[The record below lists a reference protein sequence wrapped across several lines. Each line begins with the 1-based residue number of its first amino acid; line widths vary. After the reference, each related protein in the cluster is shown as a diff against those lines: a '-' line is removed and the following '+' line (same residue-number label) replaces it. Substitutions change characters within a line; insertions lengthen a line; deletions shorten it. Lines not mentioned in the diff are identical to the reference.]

1 MWDLL
6 DRIFASNLEL
16 GNATVS
22 VQKEIFKYGV
32 KEKNYDLLT
41 KLANYQFLD
50 KVIADSFTNNNLS
63 EIRKIWLVSKN
74 IKSKD
79 VITLLAK
86 EKRSAVLLA
95 VADNPKRG
103 NKVFQHLMENSSDS
117 SLLFTLLNN
126 SGVDDKLKV
135 KILVKCISL
144 KNNNSNGV
152 RLSTFTSELIYSE
165 DKGLLNAILSE
176 PKLIKLSSLI
186 VDHNGI
192 KAEEITLLAN
202 SLLVELEEI
211 WSKYREDSLT
221 LIELNERFLIINELL
236 PKLEFNAADFLRLN
250 NLLSDISSRSKG
262 SLDPIKGR
270 EFAKK
275 IKKISTTLNK
285 DVKSS
290 SQQFKLEIDNAV
302 NRADLVLLYNKA
314 YKLFGS
320 KIINY
325 RERDIIRMMLAD
337 SKAADLGFSE
347 SMLDI
352 IEGIYTPGDYA
363 RYLTRPESY
372 AIALSKVELPKVRE
386 ALALSSNPTLC
397 FEVLLRTIAIN
408 DGYIPDSF
416 FEEGLMGEEEI
427 LALPVELISLSGYPK
442 EVEALI
448 MDTISKTIN
457 TPASWEVFTTL
468 SKNFEGSLKD
478 LLNISAKI

>member
-1 MWDLL
+1 
-6 DRIFASNLEL
+6 
-16 GNATVS
+16 
-22 VQKEIFKYGV
+22 
-32 KEKNYDLLT
+32 
-41 KLANYQFLD
+41 
-50 KVIADSFTNNNLS
+50 
-63 EIRKIWLVSKN
+63 
-74 IKSKD
+74 
-79 VITLLAK
+79 
-86 EKRSAVLLA
+86 
-95 VADNPKRG
+95 
-103 NKVFQHLMENSSDS
+103 
-117 SLLFTLLNN
+117 
-126 SGVDDKLKV
+126 
-135 KILVKCISL
+135 
-144 KNNNSNGV
+144 
-152 RLSTFTSELIYSE
+152 
-165 DKGLLNAILSE
+165 LLNAILSE
-176 PKLIKLSSLI
+176 PKLLKLSSLI

-202 SLLVELEEI
+202 SLVSELEEI
-211 WSKYREDSLT
+211 WSKNRENTLT
-221 LIELNERFLIINELL
+221 QVELNERFLIINELL
-236 PKLEFNAADFLRLN
+236 PKLEFNTADFLRLK
-250 NLLSDISSRSKG
+250 NLLSDISARSKG
-262 SLDPIKGR
+262 GLDPINDR
-270 EFAKK
+270 EFVKK

-320 KIINY
+320 KIVNY

-347 SMLDI
+347 SMLEI
-352 IEGIYTPGDYA
+352 IEGIYNPGDYA

-386 ALALSSNPTLC
+386 ALALSSNPILC
-397 FEVLLRTIAIN
+397 FEVLLRTIATN

>member
-6 DRIFASNLEL
+6 DRIFAANLEL
-16 GNATVS
+16 GNATAS

-50 KVIADSFTNNNLS
+50 KDTADSFNSNNIA

-86 EKRSAVLLA
+86 EKRLPVLLA
-95 VADNPKRG
+95 VAENPKRG
-103 NKVFQHLMENSSDS
+103 SKVYQYLTEKCSNSSV
-117 SLLFTLLNN
+117 LFTLLNN
-126 SGVDDKLKV
+126 IGVDDKLKV

-144 KNNNSNGV
+144 GAGNNNGV
-152 RLSTFTSELIYSE
+152 RLSVFTSELMYSE
-165 DKGLLNAILSE
+165 ESTLLKAILSE
-176 PKLIKLSSLI
+176 PKLLKLSSLI

-192 KAEEITLLAN
+192 KPEEVTLLTNAIV
-202 SLLVELEEI
+202 SELEEL
-211 WSKYREDSLT
+211 SVKNSDNSLT
-221 LIELNERFLIINELL
+221 QYELDARVLIINELL
-236 PKLEFNAADFLRLN
+236 PKIEFNTSDLHRLN
-250 NLLSDISSRSKG
+250 SLLTDIASRSKTL
-262 SLDPIKGR
+262 LDTVTGKEYTR
-270 EFAKK
+270 K
-275 IKKISTTLNK
+275 IKKITTTLNK
-285 DVKSS
+285 DVKSY
-290 SQQFKLEIDNAV
+290 SQLFKTDIDRATS
-302 NRADLVLLYNKA
+302 RADLVLIYNKA

-320 KIINY
+320 KIVNY
-325 RERDIIRMMLAD
+325 RERDIIRMFLAD
-337 SKAADLGFSE
+337 SLVADNGFSE
-347 SMLDI
+347 SMLET

-363 RYLTRPESY
+363 TYLKRPESY
-372 AIALSKVELPKVRE
+372 AIALSNSDLPKVRD
-386 ALALSSNPTLC
+386 ALSLSCNPTLC
-397 FEVLLRTIAIN
+397 FEVLLQTLVAN
-408 DGYIPDSF
+408 DGYVPNSF

-427 LALPVELISLSGYPK
+427 LSLPVELISLSGYPK

-448 MDTISKTIN
+448 MNTISQTIN